1 MDIAALST
9 SMSLANIQ
17 TEFGIAMLDK
27 SLENMEV
34 MGDGMKKI
42 LETSVNPNLGGNI
55 DVSV

>member
-9 SMSLANIQ
+9 SMSLADVQ

-27 SLENMEV
+27 SIEQLET
-34 MGDGMKKI
+34 MGEGMKKI
-42 LETSVNPNLGGNI
+42 LETSVNPHLGGNI

>member
-17 TEFGIAMLDK
+17 TDFGIAMLDK

-34 MGDGMKKI
+34 MGDGIKKI
-42 LETSVNPNLGGNI
+42 LETSVNPHIGGNF
-55 DVSV
+55 DMSV